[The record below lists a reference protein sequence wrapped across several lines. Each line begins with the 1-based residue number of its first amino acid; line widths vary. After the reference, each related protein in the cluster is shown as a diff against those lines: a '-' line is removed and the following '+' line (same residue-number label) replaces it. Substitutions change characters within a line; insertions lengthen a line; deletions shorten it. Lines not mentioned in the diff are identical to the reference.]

1 MDRWP
6 SIPSKEFS
14 LPFLAGI
21 TSMPILATLFSAA
34 GVIGGYIVGVVLIG
48 VDDGA
53 FWSQMQ
59 EGVDI
64 WNDIGNGVIKS
75 LVFGSR

>member
-1 MDRWP
+1 MMAVNPVKRILAPRFW
-6 SIPSKEFS
+6 
-14 LPFLAGI
+14 AGI
-21 TSMPILATLFSAA
+21 ISMPILAILFSAA

-59 EGVDI
+59 QIHSV
-64 WNDIGNGVIKS
+64 
-75 LVFGSR
+75 